1 MKIRGRLLLAALTIA
16 TTAGC
21 ISFKQPAPEVRSY
34 RLDYPP
40 PVLAD
45 LRPLP
50 VTLRIAPLSANAVYD
65 RLAIVYRDDP
75 YSTGSYLGDRW
86 GASPGQMLGDL
97 LARDFA
103 SSGLYRAV
111 QQGPSALVSDYQLGG
126 QIEELEEREVAGVCA
141 AHARLRFLLM
151 RTAVG
156 PTPPVLLQ
164 TTYDDDEPC
173 DCADVRA
180 FVAAM
185 SRTIQRI
192 SERLQ
197 RDVHAAIAAEKGE
210 R

>member
-1 MKIRGRLLLAALTIA
+1 MKLRRRLVLATITIA
-16 TTAGC
+16 ATTGC
-21 ISFKQPAPEVRSY
+21 ISLRQPAPEVRSY

-40 PVLAD
+40 PILGG
-45 LRPLP
+45 LRRLP
-50 VTLRIAPLSANAVYD
+50 VTLRIAPLSTNAVYD

-75 YSTGSYLGDRW
+75 YSTGSYLADRW
-86 GASPGQMLGDL
+86 GASPGQMVADL

-126 QIEELEEREVAGVCA
+126 QIEELEEREVAGICA
-141 AHARLRFLLM
+141 AHARLRFLLL

-185 SRTIQRI
+185 SRAMARI

-197 RDVHAAIAAEKGE
+197 RDVHAAIAAEQPG